1 MVEVPGSNP
10 GGPTIYPPLPPL
22 GCFGLAPMSAVTC
35 VLQTSEV
42 AD

>member
-22 GCFGLAPMSAVTC
+22 EGKRVAPKMI
-35 VLQTSEV
+35 
-42 AD
+42 D